1 MVLQKRKII
10 KYVSI
15 PEGIQEDQ
23 QVWYIPITQEVF
35 TEYDDY
41 LSRMDFYNEKIF
53 MCEITGHTNM
63 TYFQAY
69 QSELVHSQDVEKTF
83 PESLKE
89 PVLRKIQLSL
99 TTRIDYLVDEIYDQ
113 FKKDYYPGESLIC
126 TIAGEKWEVQV
137 REKTKF
143 NEIIS
148 PNGVFRPAHTK
159 YLIEM
164 PEKYKKDD
172 SREEVVDE
180 KILSRE
186 RGSFTKA
193 ILRAF
198 IKNVVKKEPWT
209 GAPWIIKEKYA
220 KKFKIEAI
228 SPKLRKEEIERQL
241 HKKKMEIEGM
251 SGKHSKNYPLKYP
264 IEDLDLAPTLNVPH
278 RPGFI
283 FETLVNKNS
292 ISALL
297 ETWTFLNVFCE
308 PLILDSFTLDDYI
321 DSLHYTLLNPPCE
334 LINETH
340 CSLLKSLV
348 SERSSTCLSSCM
360 SPSKKDIFNRINVI
374 NNTYIGSFGDN
385 WRELLQKRIMQ
396 NGKWVIIVIGIIN
409 ELLKNSLYPEK
420 YDMVLKEF
428 NVPDIKESY
437 YTIYYNLNCDN
448 KLRILEI
455 LIELCYNTPMT
466 RNYIEECS
474 ESIIQ
479 AKKDKQELVKTR
491 KQYLEKIREIR
502 EEMRKLFPSGIPRSE
517 QSSPLEEQIDDEIDE
532 ENEEINDNYQGD
544 DQSITYIEDSIA
556 TTIKTRSRSGANKRR
571 KTFEEEPKIKSQP
584 LDPKSLK
591 QHEKLSQEIKKIK
604 KQIQKVEEDMLIS
617 DINIREADAQRV
629 RVLGYD
635 RFWNKYW
642 WLENNGMP
650 YYGMPDSS
658 TSYAGYATGRIWIQ
672 GPSPDIIEKFRQD
685 KILERKQIEEGET
698 PLASF
703 NDWGYI
709 DTPEKIEELLNWLNP
724 KGIREF
730 KLKNVIRAR
739 INFIYQ
745 AMDARQKYLSGE
757 LVEAKRSTRAT
768 LGIDFER
775 ERFLN
780 WINSKAIEQFGYGHS
795 HFHAKKE
802 RIPSKRK

>member
-10 KYVSI
+10 KYVSV
-15 PEGIQEDQ
+15 PENVQEDQ

-63 TYFQAY
+63 TYFQAH
-69 QSELVHSQDVEKTF
+69 QSELIHSQDVEKTF

-148 PNGVFRPAHTK
+148 SNGIFRPAHTK
-159 YLIEM
+159 YLVEM
-164 PEKYKKDD
+164 PENYKKED

-180 KILSRE
+180 KVLSRE

-198 IKNVVKKEPWT
+198 IKNVVKKESWT

-220 KKFKIEAI
+220 RKFKIDII

-251 SGKHSKNYPLKYP
+251 TGKNSKNYPLKYP
-264 IEDLDLAPTLNVPH
+264 IEDLDLIPAMNVPQ
-278 RPGFI
+278 RPRLV
-283 FETLVNKNS
+283 FETLINKNS

-321 DSLHYTLLNPPCE
+321 DSLHYTSLTPTCE
-334 LINETH
+334 LINESH

-348 SERSSTCLSSCM
+348 GERSSVCLSSCM
-360 SPSKKDIFNRINVI
+360 FPSKKDIFHRTNIMS
-374 NNTYIGSFGDN
+374 NNYIGSFGDN
-385 WRELLQKRIMQ
+385 WRELLQKRILED
-396 NGKWVIIVIGIIN
+396 GKWVIIVIGIIN
-409 ELLKNSLYPEK
+409 ELSRNSLYSEK
-420 YDMVLKEF
+420 YDLILKEF
-428 NVPDIKESY
+428 NIPDIKDSY
-437 YTIYYNLNCDN
+437 YKIYYNLNCDN
-448 KLRILEI
+448 KLLILEI
-455 LIELCYNTPMT
+455 LIELCYNTPMA
-466 RNYIEECS
+466 RNYIDECS

-479 AKKDKQELVKTR
+479 AKKDKQELVKTK

-502 EEMRKLFPSGIPRSE
+502 EEIRKLFPGGIPRSE
-517 QSSPLEEQIDDEIDE
+517 QSSPLEEQMDEDIDDENDE
-532 ENEEINDNYQGD
+532 MNENFDPD
-544 DQSITYIEDSIA
+544 DQFVANVDDSVV
-556 TTIKTRSRSGANKRR
+556 TTIKTRSRLGINKRR
-571 KTFEEEPKIKSQP
+571 KTFEDELKVKPQPPDPKI
-584 LDPKSLK
+584 LK
-591 QHEKLSQEIKKIK
+591 QHEKLTQEIKKIK
-604 KQIQKVEEDMLIS
+604 RQIQKVEEDMLIS
-617 DINIREADAQRV
+617 DINIREADAHRV

-698 PLASF
+698 PLTSF

-709 DTPEKIEELLNWLNP
+709 DTPKKIEELLNWLNP
-724 KGIREF
+724 KGIREY

-739 INFIYQ
+739 INSIYQ

-768 LGIDFER
+768 LGVDFER

-780 WINSKAIEQFGYGHS
+780 WINSKAIEQFGVGHS
-795 HFHAKKE
+795 HLQPKKD
-802 RIPSKRK
+802 RVSIKKK

>member
-15 PEGIQEDQ
+15 PEGVQEDQ

-41 LSRMDFYNEKIF
+41 LTRMDFYNEKIF

-69 QSELVHSQDVEKTF
+69 QSELIHSRDVEKTF

-126 TIAGEKWEVQV
+126 TLAGEKWEVQV

-148 PNGVFRPAHTK
+148 PNGIFRPAHTK
-159 YLIEM
+159 YLVEM
-164 PEKYKKDD
+164 PERYKKDD
-172 SREEVVDE
+172 IKEEVVDE
-180 KILSRE
+180 KVLSRE

-198 IKNVVKKEPWT
+198 IKNVVKRESWT

-220 KKFKIEAI
+220 RKFKIDII
-228 SPKLRKEEIERQL
+228 SPKLRKEEIEKQL
-241 HKKKMEIEGM
+241 HKKKMEIEGI
-251 SGKHSKNYPLKYP
+251 SGKNTRNYPLKYP
-264 IEDLDLAPTLNVPH
+264 IEDLDLIPSSNVHH
-278 RPGFI
+278 RPELI
-283 FETLVNKNS
+283 FETLINKNS
-292 ISALL
+292 ISVLL

-321 DSLHYTLLNPPCE
+321 DSLQYTSLNPPCE

-348 SERSSTCLSSCM
+348 SERSSLCLSSCM
-360 SPSKKDIFNRINVI
+360 SSSKKDVFNRINVI
-374 NNTYIGSFGDN
+374 NNNYIGNFGEN
-385 WRELLQKRIMQ
+385 WRELLQKRILE

-409 ELLKNSLYPEK
+409 ELLRNSLYPEK
-420 YDMVLKEF
+420 YDSILKEF
-428 NVPDIKESY
+428 NVPNIKDSY
-437 YTIYYNLNCDN
+437 YEIYYTLNCDN
-448 KLRILEI
+448 KLRVLEI

-479 AKKDKQELVKTR
+479 AKKDKQELIKTK

-502 EEMRKLFPSGIPRSE
+502 DAIRKLFPGGIPRSE
-517 QSSPLEEQIDDEIDE
+517 QLSIPEEQIEEQIDEEIDE
-532 ENEEINDNYQGD
+532 ETNDNFEQD
-544 DQSITYIEDSIA
+544 DQSITNLEDNIA

-571 KTFEEEPKIKSQP
+571 KTFEEPKVKYQP
-584 LDPKSLK
+584 PDPKSLK
-591 QHEKLSQEIKKIK
+591 QHEKLTQEIKKIK
-604 KQIQKVEEDMLIS
+604 RQIQKIEEDIVIN
-617 DINIREADAQRV
+617 DVNIREADAQRV

-658 TSYAGYATGRIWIQ
+658 TSYAGYASGRIWIQ

-685 KILERKQIEEGET
+685 KILERKQIEEGQT

-703 NDWGYI
+703 NDWAYI
-709 DTPEKIEELLNWLNP
+709 DTPEKIQELLNWLNP

-757 LVEAKRSTRAT
+757 LEAKRSTRAT
-768 LGIDFER
+768 LGIDYER

-780 WINSKAIEQFGYGHS
+780 WINSRAIEQFGSGHS
-795 HFHAKKE
+795 HLHVKKE
-802 RIPSKRK
+802 RASNKRK

>member
-10 KYVSI
+10 KYASI
-15 PEGIQEDQ
+15 PENIQEDQ

-41 LSRMDFYNEKIF
+41 LTRMDFYNEKIF

-69 QSELVHSQDVEKTF
+69 QSELMHARDIEETF

-126 TIAGEKWEVQV
+126 TLAGEKWEVQV

-148 PNGVFRPAHTK
+148 PNGIFRPAHTK
-159 YLIEM
+159 YLVEM
-164 PEKYKKDD
+164 PEKYKKEDT
-172 SREEVVDE
+172 REEMVDE
-180 KILSRE
+180 KVLSRE

-198 IKNVVKKEPWT
+198 IKNVVKKESWT

-220 KKFKIEAI
+220 KRFKIDII

-241 HKKKMEIEGM
+241 HKKKMEIEGVV
-251 SGKHSKNYPLKYP
+251 GKNARGYPLKYP
-264 IEDLDLAPTLNVPH
+264 IEDLDLVPASNVSH
-278 RPGFI
+278 RPEFI
-283 FETLVNKNS
+283 FETLINKNS
-292 ISALL
+292 ISVLL

-321 DSLHYTLLNPPCE
+321 DSLHYTSLNPPCE

-348 SERSSTCLSSCM
+348 GERSPLCLSSCM
-360 SPSKKDIFNRINVI
+360 SPSKKEVFNKINVI
-374 NNTYIGSFGDN
+374 NNNYIGNFGEN
-385 WRELLQKRIMQ
+385 WRELLQRRILE
-396 NGKWVIIVIGIIN
+396 NGKWIIIVIGIIN

-420 YDMVLKEF
+420 YDLILKKF
-428 NVPDIKESY
+428 NVPHIKESY
-437 YTIYYNLNCDN
+437 CEVYYNLNSDD
-448 KLRILEI
+448 KLRVLEI
-455 LIELCYNTPMT
+455 LIELCYNTPLT

-479 AKKDKQELVKTR
+479 AKKDKQELIKTK
-491 KQYLEKIREIR
+491 KQHLEKIREIR
-502 EEMRKLFPSGIPRSE
+502 DEIRKLFPGGIPRLE
-517 QSSPLEEQIDDEIDE
+517 QLSPLEEQMDE
-532 ENEEINDNYQGD
+532 ETEDEDEEMHENFEPD
-544 DQSITYIEDSIA
+544 DQSITNTEDNVL
-556 TTIKTRSRSGANKRR
+556 TIKTRSRSGVKRKR
-571 KTFEEEPKIKSQP
+571 TFEEPKIKSQLP
-584 LDPKSLK
+584 DAKTLK
-591 QHEKLSQEIKKIK
+591 QHEKLTQEIKKIK
-604 KQIQKVEEDMLIS
+604 RQIQKIEEDMVIN
-617 DINIREADAQRV
+617 DVNIREADAQRV

-635 RFWNKYW
+635 RFWNRYW

-685 KILERKQIEEGET
+685 KILERKQIEEGKT

-703 NDWGYI
+703 NDWAYI

-724 KGIREF
+724 KGIREL
-730 KLKNVIRAR
+730 KLKNVIQAR

-745 AMDARQKYLSGE
+745 AMDARKKYLSGE
-757 LVEAKRSTRAT
+757 LIEAKRSTRAT
-768 LGIDFER
+768 LGIDYER

-780 WINSKAIEQFGYGHS
+780 WVNSKAIEYFGCGHS
-795 HFHAKKE
+795 HLQAKKE
-802 RIPSKRK
+802 RSSNKKK